1 MLDRLS
7 EHIILHGF
15 QSLLI
20 LCALYGLLRFLFRK
34 SLLVWSDPL
43 NIALIFASFGL
54 AGFLMLPL
62 TSNVG
67 SSYWIITILVSV
79 YFFTASKPKIS
90 VKRKEKK
97 LNIKPKIQILFS
109 LLLLLLM
116 IVIVANDIIS
126 GNIPIL
132 RENGLDTRF
141 EGTDNRYIFML
152 FFSISGIPLVFF
164 SLSEIRLAKKISF
177 LTILLVITKNIF
189 LASKSAIFFIPI
201 LLINYH
207 FLLSFKVQN
216 VSLNNDESSNGEK
229 AHRISRL
236 VAYINTR
243 KNKIAISIG
252 ALLSTSLTVLPIYMS
267 TISSSSKN
275 AFFIIFARLFA
286 GYDNFIFVS
295 ESNIPM
301 REIML
306 DYGMSIWTLYFLPVF
321 KILFNFKPQ
330 FNSIPEFIIYK
341 TFGIDQE
348 LLKTRPI
355 PNSNVILES
364 VLTSGIFFGTLLI
377 IIFALTS
384 FLIRKCLLE
393 KSDFLIIDVIL
404 FNFFVMSP
412 LGWFTE
418 GSIYFNYILCSLS
431 IYLPFV
437 FLINVA
443 SLKFH
448 KDMRFKII

>member
-1 MLDRLS
+1 
-7 EHIILHGF
+7 
-15 QSLLI
+15 
-20 LCALYGLLRFLFRK
+20 
-34 SLLVWSDPL
+34 
-43 NIALIFASFGL
+43 
-54 AGFLMLPL
+54 
-62 TSNVG
+62 
-67 SSYWIITILVSV
+67 
-79 YFFTASKPKIS
+79 
-90 VKRKEKK
+90 
-97 LNIKPKIQILFS
+97 
-109 LLLLLLM
+109 M
-116 IVIVANDIIS
+116 IVIIANDIIS

-152 FFSISGIPLVFF
+152 FFSISGIPLIFF
-164 SLSEIRLAKKISF
+164 SLSEIRLVKKISF
-177 LTILLVITKNIF
+177 STILLVIAKNVF

-207 FLLSFKVQN
+207 FLLNFKVQN
-216 VSLNNDESSNGEK
+216 ISLKNNENSNEAKGYK
-229 AHRISRL
+229 ISRL

-243 KNKIAISIG
+243 KNKVAIAIGFLFSV
-252 ALLSTSLTVLPIYMS
+252 SLTILPIYVS

-306 DYGMSIWTLYFLPVF
+306 DYGMPIWTLYFLPIF
-321 KILFNFKPQ
+321 KVLFNFKPQ
-330 FNSIPEFIIYK
+330 FNSISEFIVYK

-355 PNSNVILES
+355 PNSNIILES

-377 IIFALTS
+377 IVFALTS
-384 FLIRKCLLE
+384 FLTRKCLLE
-393 KSDFLIIDVIL
+393 KSEFLLVDVIL

-418 GSIYFNYILCSLS
+418 GSIYFNYIICSLS
-431 IYLPFV
+431 IYLPFI
-437 FLINVA
+437 FLINIA
-443 SLKFH
+443 SPKFH
-448 KDMRFKII
+448 KSMRFKII